1 MHTDRHGLIPDP
13 RIEAVVGA
21 AFEVANILGPWF
33 LEKVYERALVREL
46 RLRGLSV
53 RQQISIPVTYK
64 GAVVG
69 NYIADLLVENQLLV
83 ELKCVECFSNEHLA
97 QCINYLKAA
106 RLRLALLINFQHA
119 KLEWKRVVLGCIRVH
134 P

>member
-21 AFEVANILGPWF
+21 AFEVANILGPGF

-119 KLEWKRVVLGCIRVH
+119 KLEWKRVILG
-134 P
+134 